1 MYYRRKILLALLQI
15 FGGSLTKTD
24 LQKYLF
30 LFNVEEDEPVYEF
43 IPYKYGCY
51 SPQSNQDLTTLS
63 KYKIIEDS
71 ENYWKVIDRTNYIT
85 QLKTDDKIR
94 LLNFHSRFN
103 KLKGDAL
110 IKYVYENH
118 PYYAI
123 NSKIAK
129 QLLNAEKYN
138 EVLNCKPKQNDYAL
152 FTIGYEGKTVEYYTN
167 QLIKENV
174 KVLCDIR
181 KNPLS
186 MKYGFSKNQLKNIV
200 ENVVENVG
208 IKYIHFPE
216 LGIDSNKRQELNSKK
231 DYDRLFEDYEK
242 NTLPGKDNE
251 LEKLCDIFRSN
262 KRIALTCFE
271 ADYNCCHRSR
281 TAKALNAKF
290 GKENYIIHI

>member
-15 FGGSLTKTD
+15 FGGSLSKTD

-30 LFNVEEDEPVYEF
+30 LFNIEKEEPVYDF
-43 IPYKYGCY
+43 IPFKYGCY
-51 SPQSNQDLTTLS
+51 SFQSNQDLSTLT
-63 KYKIIEDS
+63 KYKIVEDS
-71 ENYWKVIDRTNYIT
+71 EISWKVIDRTNYIT

-103 KLKGDAL
+103 KLKGDEL
-110 IKYVYENH
+110 IKYVYENY

-123 NSKIAK
+123 NSKIAEE
-129 QLLNAEKYN
+129 LLSAEKYN
-138 EVLNCKPKQNDYAL
+138 EVLKSKPTQNEYAL

-181 KNPLS
+181 KNPVS

-200 ENVVENVG
+200 EKVG

-216 LGIDSNKRQELNSKK
+216 LGIDSNKRQELNSK
-231 DYDRLFEDYEK
+231 EDYERLFK
-242 NTLPGKDNE
+242 DYEENTLPVKEVE
-251 LEKLCDIFRSN
+251 LEKLFETFMSN

-271 ADYNCCHRSR
+271 ADHNCCHRSR